1 MIYKIFTIICL
12 VILTIPVNASTE
24 PHQILSSSD
33 EGTPKGS
40 VGSSAD
46 STPVKP
52 RPIETPVQLLSEAT
66 RKYKELAAAGVKP
79 IVNEAISNL
88 FERAA
93 IGFYASEEVERA
105 AKAYINAA
113 ITTADLKRKEALYVM
128 SSGCYTEIGMSEKAQ
143 ETADAQRKMALTR
156 AKRGSAASQ
165 PVVVEAQQPMLPFIG
180 RRPHESPPS
189 VLPAQEEES
198 VSAGK
203 PLTLADRLQATGDPL
218 EKAKLYV
225 KSANQFRSKGE
236 HESAAV
242 FYLKGVSFSGDDK
255 AKIFL
260 TKNAGEQFL
269 LAAEKEPAGN
279 VEKQSLLHQNA
290 GECFSR
296 IEDFRKAAEC
306 YGIAKEL
313 RLDLSRK
320 ELLTRKIEMCYRPDQ
335 SAAAVVDVA
344 ASQKSTMKTVV
355 SQRPTSAEYLRKAE
369 ELFAKGIKV
378 KPLVFGKDD
387 YKQASALFG
396 EAAGLFFLGGDHGRS
411 GEAYYQTAKAR
422 VKSLEQETATDKE
435 ASELFEA
442 AGRQF
447 ALGGRDAEAAK
458 SYERALDRTHST
470 QERARLSGLALALYT
485 KVNDTS
491 GIKRIAKEKQ
501 RYEARLQ
508 YVRDETEADR
518 RSEEM
523 AAENRRFRELHMRT
537 LGLVLPDGTG
547 NRDLPWPII
556 ETRYKELTTGARAKY
571 LTNLPEIQEAYK
583 WLDAMTTKS

>member
-165 PVVVEAQQPMLPFIG
+165 PIVVEAQQPTLPFIG

-198 VSAGK
+198 VSASK

-296 IEDFRKAAEC
+296 IEDFRKAVEC
-306 YGIAKEL
+306 YGIAK
-313 RLDLSRK
+313 DLTSDRSRK
-320 ELLTRKIEMCYRPDQ
+320 QLLDGKIEMCYRPDQ
-335 SAAAVVDVA
+335 SAAAVVSVA
-344 ASQKSTMKTVV
+344 ASQKSAMKTVV
-355 SQRPTSAEYLRKAE
+355 SQRPAPAEYLRRAE

-387 YKQASALFG
+387 YKQASAFFG
-396 EAAGLFFLGGDHGRS
+396 EAAGLFVLGGDHGRS
-411 GEAYYQTAKAR
+411 GEAYYQAAKAR
-422 VKSLEQETATDKE
+422 VKSLEQEKATDKD

-447 ALGGRDAEAAK
+447 ALGGKDAEAAK
-458 SYERALDRTHST
+458 SYERAFHTSKST
-470 QERARLSGLALALYT
+470 RRGLLSDLALELYT
-485 KVNDTS
+485 KVNDKS
-491 GIKRIAKEKQ
+491 GIKRMAEEKRRFDAYLQ
-501 RYEARLQ
+501 R
-508 YVRDETEADR
+508 VSDRDEADQ